1 MEGAV
6 HAKWINQCI
15 TLSSSASKQT
25 GGTTFTDKYANI
37 ITDNDEDATKLEYM
51 NEPTPIVDN
60 TEESTGV
67 TEEEE
72 MTNQNKV
79 KTGFTGEEVGAGI
92 AIPGVMQENDTTK
105 L

>member
-1 MEGAV
+1 
-6 HAKWINQCI
+6 
-15 TLSSSASKQT
+15 
-25 GGTTFTDKYANI
+25 
-37 ITDNDEDATKLEYM
+37 M

-92 AIPGVMQENDTTK
+92 AIPGVMQEDDTTK